1 MSLCE
6 LRNYMQD
13 LPEEDRVFLYDCF
26 SDRPDNLKWV
36 TEKYGMK
43 REQVKYRR
51 RKLIQLLRERFEG
64 KK

>member
-1 MSLCE
+1 M
-6 LRNYMQD
+6 
-13 LPEEDRVFLYDCF
+13 FLYDCF